1 MSAGSA
7 ATPEHA
13 CRLGV
18 LERSTSGVGI
28 LAVGP
33 DQVRTPMPVGG
44 GASRDTGVIPRARR

>member
-44 GASRDTGVIPRARR
+44 GASRDTGLIPRARR